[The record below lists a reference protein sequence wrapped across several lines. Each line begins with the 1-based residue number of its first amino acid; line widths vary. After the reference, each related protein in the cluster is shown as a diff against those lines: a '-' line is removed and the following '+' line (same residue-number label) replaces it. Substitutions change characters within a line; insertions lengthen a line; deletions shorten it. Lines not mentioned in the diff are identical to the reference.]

1 MKPQYGQCLGTKVNI
16 RNPCIPWISSFSAW
30 LTIWCYW
37 TVLFSLN
44 SSDSILISYIAPQPP
59 EMSVTLIA
67 IARGNFSLRICVT
80 LSSPSVCEANMRWA
94 QWRRGSWWVPRSR
107 GTAAAGLHAAM
118 PGQRG
123 PKIFLKKPK
132 YIQLFIYLFIFTKIV
147 FCFIFYLF
155 IYF

>member
-1 MKPQYGQCLGTKVNI
+1 MKPQCGQCLGTKVNI

-67 IARGNFSLRICVT
+67 VARGNFSLRIWVT

-94 QWRRGSWWVPRSR
+94 QWRRGSCHRTDESHCAGPSDLPCKAGPWAKPGALHGIRCPFKFPRMQNK
-107 GTAAAGLHAAM
+107 L
-118 PGQRG
+118 
-123 PKIFLKKPK
+123 FLREKVE
-132 YIQLFIYLFIFTKIV
+132 L
-147 FCFIFYLF
+147 
-155 IYF
+155 

>member
-59 EMSVTLIA
+59 EINVIWKC
-67 IARGNFSLRICVT
+67 FCYCY
-80 LSSPSVCEANMRWA
+80 SSHSYLCPWI
-94 QWRRGSWWVPRSR
+94 
-107 GTAAAGLHAAM
+107 GTTQSKEGLNVIMQQKAA
-118 PGQRG
+118 
-123 PKIFLKKPK
+123 
-132 YIQLFIYLFIFTKIV
+132 KIV
-147 FCFIFYLF
+147 RQSWLTIWPCLPLAGCLNPKCALPSAKHLYLVPSTTASRQER
-155 IYF
+155 